1 MRLRPSAYT
10 SALSSY
16 PFDQL
21 RVTVYAGVPVG
32 SAAALHAPRLAAVM
46 RAKSS
51 AANRFIMR
59 LYA

>member
-1 MRLRPSAYT
+1 
-10 SALSSY
+10 
-16 PFDQL
+16 
-21 RVTVYAGVPVG
+21 VG

-59 LYA
+59 LYAQAFDEGEEHGSTTR